1 MNIYETMSNEEL
13 KKYIPDVY
21 QKTIFGIDYSQ
32 LQNAG
37 IKVISFDVDDTI
49 IQLEKPATF
58 LSADVI
64 LKFQELRNM
73 GFEMYLISNN
83 ISEHRVRKIGEKLG
97 ADYIPDAGKPDTRN
111 FDMIRQQYFQKH
123 GTPIQP
129 KEMAHIGNSM
139 RKDVA
144 FGNTYGVTTCLVRRL
159 GEIGGIIHHH
169 KRHELR
175 KVLKDRHIWRKH
187 HKYVHGDQY
196 YQLYDT
202 PLSQAW

>member
-1 MNIYETMSNEEL
+1 MSIYENMSDDEL
-13 KKYIPDVY
+13 RKYVPDVY
-21 QKTIFGIDYSQ
+21 QKTIFGIDYKQ
-32 LQNAG
+32 LRNAG

-49 IQLEKPATF
+49 IPLEKPATF

-73 GFEMYLISNN
+73 GFELYLISNN

-97 ADYIPDAGKPDTRN
+97 ADYIPDAEKPDTRN
-111 FDMIRQQYFQKH
+111 FDMIRQQYFRKH

-159 GEIGGIIHHH
+159 GEVGGIIHHG

-175 KVLKDRHIWRKH
+175 KVLKDRRIWRKH
-187 HKYVHGDQY
+187 HKRTHHDQY
-196 YQLYDT
+196 YQLNDT
-202 PLSQAW
+202 PSAQVW